1 MRLPCWC
8 SGWARRGAS
17 ESVLAAGRQPEQE
30 DTPVRATSR
39 SQAGD
44 YFVAHS
50 AMREVTIEVV
60 GLSRYP
66 SFGAAWSALGPK
78 LLPAKV
84 RPEPEP

>member
-1 MRLPCWC
+1 MRRTRYLSPLPRPDP
-8 SGWARRGAS
+8 GPNPGPNPIPNPH
-17 ESVLAAGRQPEQE
+17 VP
-30 DTPVRATSR
+30 